1 MKKLALIVLCLLVVG
16 CATTGT
22 SNVAT
27 APPNTGVVVE
37 AEKEPG
43 TPKVSVEAIGEFL
56 FDAAL
61 GFLTNGWA
69 LP

>member
-1 MKKLALIVLCLLVVG
+1 MKKIALIVLCLLVVG

-27 APPNTGVVVE
+27 APDTKVAAE
-37 AEKEPG
+37 AEKKPEA
-43 TPKVSVEAIGEFL
+43 PKVSAEKIGEIL